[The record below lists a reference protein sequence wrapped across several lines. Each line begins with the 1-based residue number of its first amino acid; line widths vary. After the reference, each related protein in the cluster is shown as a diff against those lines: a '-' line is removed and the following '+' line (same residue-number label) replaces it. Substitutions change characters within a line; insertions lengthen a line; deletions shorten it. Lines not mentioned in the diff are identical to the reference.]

1 MKREGILEASGG
13 YAVPKSLLL
22 SSSVRLQV
30 WEATQQST
38 LCSVESG
45 QRVVVLGGEV
55 DVEISGTE
63 SLGGGNS
70 ALEILSA
77 SRRPFLTTS
86 QNSLSFS
93 YNSHSKVYMR

>member
-1 MKREGILEASGG
+1 M
-13 YAVPKSLLL
+13 
-22 SSSVRLQV
+22 
-30 WEATQQST
+30 
-38 LCSVESG
+38 
-45 QRVVVLGGEV
+45 LGGEV
-55 DVEISGTE
+55 DVETSGTE

-93 YNSHSKVYMR
+93 YNLHSKVYMR